1 MEIGYRGEGRNGGQE
16 KGRWHREGT
25 NQSSLRVLAAV
36 WFRHFASSACLN
48 VKEIQIQ
55 NIECSI
61 TVATQLRFFS
71 LLNQY

>member
-1 MEIGYRGEGRNGGQE
+1 MEDKKRGGGRGRGQ
-16 KGRWHREGT
+16 T
-25 NQSSLRVLAAV
+25 SLRVLAAV
-36 WFRHFASSACLN
+36 WFRHFVSSACLYI
-48 VKEIQIQ
+48 KEIQIQ